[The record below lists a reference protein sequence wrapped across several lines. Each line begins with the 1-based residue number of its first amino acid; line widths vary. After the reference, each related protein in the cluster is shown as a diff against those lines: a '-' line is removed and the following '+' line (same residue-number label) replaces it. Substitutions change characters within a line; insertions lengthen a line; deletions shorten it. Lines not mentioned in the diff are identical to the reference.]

1 MRNVLIPTDF
11 TVQSL
16 QLAQKALDALDHQST
31 NIILFHAFDINTQSP
46 EALGSSRR
54 LPYADA
60 LTDEF
65 RNGCR
70 RLKTT
75 YGKFLKEV
83 NIRHMYGSTPA
94 VFRNFV
100 DANDIDLIIFPNDFV
115 FNKVTEGSVN
125 PEKMF
130 RKSGVPVLHPV
141 IRKTTFVQ
149 PSNEP
154 VAQVVSVLVR

>member
-11 TVQSL
+11 TLQSL
-16 QLAQKALDALDHQST
+16 QLAQKALDALDHQPT
-31 NIILFHAFDINTQSP
+31 NIILFHAFDINMQSP
-46 EALGSSRR
+46 ELLGSSRR
-54 LPYADA
+54 LPYAEV

-75 YGKFLKEV
+75 YSKFLKEV
-83 NIRHMYGSTPA
+83 NIRHMYGSTVP

-100 DANDIDLIIFPNDFV
+100 DANDIDLIICPNDFV
-115 FNKVTEGSVN
+115 FSKVTESSVN
-125 PEKMF
+125 PDKMF

-141 IRKTTFVQ
+141 TRKTTFVQ
-149 PSNEP
+149 PVEGP
-154 VAQVVSVLVR
+154 LAQTMAVLIR

>member
-11 TVQSL
+11 TVESL
-16 QLAQKALDALDHQST
+16 QIAQKALDALDHQPT

-46 EALGSSRR
+46 ERLGGSRR
-54 LPYADA
+54 LPYAEL

-83 NIRHMYGSTPA
+83 NIRHMYGSTA
-94 VFRNFV
+94 SVFRNFV
-100 DANDIDLIIFPNDFV
+100 DAHDVDLIILPNDFL
-115 FNKVTEGSVN
+115 FSKVTAGSVN
-125 PEKMF
+125 PEKFF
-130 RKSGVPVLHPV
+130 RKSGVPVVHPV
-141 IRKTTFVQ
+141 IRKTTIVQ
-149 PSNEP
+149 PSTEP
-154 VAQVVSVLVR
+154 LAQTIAVLIP